1 MRSEPL
7 ELVGSIKEQLVIA
20 AGIAAEHYA
29 DEAGLSH
36 KGYSEDQIND
46 LLIEDLSKGVSRG
59 AVSVATQTF
68 IDRFPKDIQDMT
80 GEAMRGTLIAALQ
93 ECNRGG

>member
-7 ELVGSIKEQLVIA
+7 ELIGSIKEQLVIA

-29 DEAGLSH
+29 DEAGLTH

-59 AVSVATQTF
+59 AVSVATQYF
-68 IDRFPKDIQDMT
+68 IDSFPKDIPSMH
-80 GEAMRGTLIAALQ
+80 GRW
-93 ECNRGG
+93 